1 MKLFL
6 DTNVLLDV
14 LAVREPWAADASA
27 LLSLVDGETVK
38 AFVAAHTVSTLD
50 YMLAKAIGRRR
61 ANAALVDLVKLVRV
75 AEVNHEI
82 VLQALALG
90 WKDFE
95 DALQAVCAIN
105 VEADILV
112 TRDPRDF
119 LGLPIAIASP
129 GEVCSQLSGS

>member
-1 MKLFL
+1 LKLFL
-6 DTNVLLDV
+6 DTNVVLDV
-14 LAVREPWAADASA
+14 LAVRQPWAADASA

-50 YMLAKAIGRRR
+50 YMLAKSIGRRR

-119 LGLPIAIASP
+119 LGLPIAVASP
-129 GEVCSQLSGS
+129 GEAYAQLTGS